1 MTRDEKIEDLAEEM
15 YAAMSFSE
23 PWDMVEDWGQKG
35 FIRAA
40 TVAQDRIDAAGVVW
54 TRVEDG
60 LPKPDRKVQLTVQYE
75 DGARAVRVTCYRSRD
90 EGWDGVGT
98 YVRPLAWAPLPE
110 PWRG

>member
-1 MTRDEKIEDLAEEM
+1 MTREEKIEALAEELRNV
-15 YAAMSFSE
+15 ARGGSPE
-23 PWDMVEDWGQKG
+23 PMW
-35 FIRAA
+35 
-40 TVAQDRIDAAGVVW
+40 TVVARSVQDRIDAAGTNW

-60 LPKPDRKVQLTVQYE
+60 LPKPDRRVQLTVQYE